1 MKKYEKS
8 ADISALL
15 HDDIVKLEQ
24 TIAEEKQEFEKL
36 LSPTAKEL
44 YEKIKKDEIRLSLLN
59 ECSSFSYGIK
69 FGEST
74 SKIQ

>member
-8 ADISALL
+8 ADISAIL

-44 YEKIKKDEIRLSLLN
+44 YEKIKKDEMRLSLLN
-59 ECSSFSYGIK
+59 ECSSFAMA
-69 FGEST
+69 
-74 SKIQ
+74 